1 MRSLGILLA
10 LCAACA
16 GHRTPP
22 TPVTVRGP
30 ARDSLFALD
39 ETRTDSAAA
48 HGIVDAMIGLM
59 SPDAIYLRAGAPAAY
74 GSDAVRALLKA
85 TPDTPGIRSSW
96 QPEGGGISDD
106 LRSAYT
112 FGIVARGAADSPIR
126 FERYIAYWRRDAGQ
140 SWQIAAYAEIN
151 GPLSP
156 EPTVI
161 PEQPPPAQPPLAKP
175 QADARSQVFGADSA
189 FADLGY
195 RMGTAYAFSNSVA
208 PDGVVFGSPQL
219 VIGPRAIQEF
229 FAARGSGTSLSW
241 RPVYAAVAGSR
252 DLGFTVGEYT
262 LTGRGPT
269 GAAVQRFGKYLT
281 VWKRQPNGSWKFAV
295 DGGNGS
301 PAKKTGD
308 E

>member
-1 MRSLGILLA
+1 MRSLFLPLA
-10 LCAACA
+10 LAAACRS
-16 GHRTPP
+16 HRMA
-22 TPVTVRGP
+22 PVPATIRGP
-30 ARDSLFALD
+30 VRDSVFRLD
-39 ETRTDSAAA
+39 EARGDSAAA
-48 HGIVDAMIGLM
+48 HGAPEAMLALL
-59 SPDAIYLRAGAPAAY
+59 SPDACYLRAGAPAAY
-74 GSDAVRALLKA
+74 GIEAIRALLTASPDSPGTKA
-85 TPDTPGIRSSW
+85 SW
-96 QPEGGGISDD
+96 QPLGGSVSDD

-112 FGIVARGAADSPIR
+112 FGTIARATPNSPIH
-126 FERYIAYWRRDAGQ
+126 FERYIAYWKRDAGQ
-140 SWQIAAYAEIN
+140 AWRIVAYAEIN
-151 GPLSP
+151 GPMAP

-161 PEQPPPAQPPLAKP
+161 PESPPPAQAPLAKP
-175 QADARSQVFGADSA
+175 LAEARSQVFAADSA

-208 PDGVVFGSPQL
+208 PDGVVFGNPQL
-219 VIGPRAIQEF
+219 LIGPQAIQEF
-229 FAARGSGTSLSW
+229 FSSRGTESSLSW

-281 VWKRQPNGSWKFAV
+281 VWKRQPNGSWKFVV

-301 PAKKTGD
+301 PAKKTGG